1 MSSSPNNPKNRS
13 GYLIPPWKMRPWL
26 KWLGWLNP
34 LLIPCFFTFIVSF
47 CGVAVP
53 YQAMTH
59 FWKWWMYWLTPFH
72 YLLEGLLGLIMH
84 EAPVRC
90 IEREEAVRTAP
101 PNSTCEGY
109 SSLQGR
115 LVGMFILHLMG
126 CVGVVS
132 LLMGISLLKT
142 STSPTRVNGVT
153 TESSGVMS
161 CLISS
166 CFSSLGAIF
175 TASRN

>member
-90 IEREEAVRTAP
+90 IEREEAFADGDQFAQNFNV
-101 PNSTCEGY
+101 SY
-109 SSLQGR
+109 SSKWRDYGIFWGYVVFNFIVFLFSWGYLHGVQKLTKR
-115 LVGMFILHLMG
+115 ISKWKTRKSRKGMKI
-126 CVGVVS
+126 
-132 LLMGISLLKT
+132 
-142 STSPTRVNGVT
+142 
-153 TESSGVMS
+153 
-161 CLISS
+161 
-166 CFSSLGAIF
+166 
-175 TASRN
+175 